1 LPIKVFFDLGGEIM
15 NSIICKENENK
26 EFTVST
32 SEFNVMLK
40 ENGVEWEVMENNYT
54 DYAMYTKN
62 YSDKHES
69 FNYTMFKKFD
79 IELET
84 FEYKRIDDKIVSSKI
99 NLQFEFC
106 KHSNSYNQLLE
117 SDVDDV
123 TDYINEVKRLLKN
136 QVISSHEAC
145 YLMESKDLDIILL
158 S

>member
-1 LPIKVFFDLGGEIM
+1 M
-15 NSIICKENENK
+15 NNIICKENENK
-26 EFTVST
+26 VMEILT
-32 SEFNVMLK
+32 SDFNEMLK
-40 ENGVEWEVMENNYT
+40 ENGVEWEVVENNYT

-69 FNYTMFKKFD
+69 FNYAMFKKFD
-79 IELET
+79 IEFET

-123 TDYINEVKRLLKN
+123 IEYINEVKRLLKN
-136 QVISSHEAC
+136 QIISSHEAC

>member
-1 LPIKVFFDLGGEIM
+1 M
-15 NSIICKENENK
+15 NNIICKENENK
-26 EFTVST
+26 VMEILT
-32 SEFNVMLK
+32 SDFNAMLK
-40 ENGVEWEVMENNYT
+40 ENGVEWEVVENNYT

-69 FNYTMFKKFD
+69 FNYAMFKKFD

-106 KHSNSYNQLLE
+106 KHSNSYNQLSE
-117 SDVDDV
+117 SDIDDV
-123 TDYINEVKRLLKN
+123 TEYINEVKRLLKN
-136 QVISSHEAC
+136 QIISSHEAC
-145 YLMESKDLDIILL
+145 YLMENKDLDIILL

>member
-1 LPIKVFFDLGGEIM
+1 M
-15 NSIICKENENK
+15 NNIICKENENK
-26 EFTVST
+26 VMEILT
-32 SEFNVMLK
+32 SDFNAMLK
-40 ENGVEWEVMENNYT
+40 ENGVEWEVVENNYT

-69 FNYTMFKKFD
+69 FNYAMFKKFD
-79 IELET
+79 IEFET

-99 NLQFEFC
+99 NFQFEFC

-123 TDYINEVKRLLKN
+123 IEYINEVKRLLKN
-136 QVISSHEAC
+136 QIISSHEAC
-145 YLMESKDLDIILL
+145 YLMENKDLDIILL